1 MKYTIRELEAFS
13 VIGQEVELTNYHK
26 RNIQISTQFWR
37 KFNAD
42 LKKSYLSQFEN
53 WIKYAFMIKR
63 NGKLFYF
70 CSIPKRNVI
79 PDGFIYKDIQS
90 YKYLAVEH
98 IGSMDNLYETTE
110 RFIRK
115 YYLIR
120 TTRLCKRSFCTLKD
134 TIIVFIGIEKIQSLK
149 YGYQL
154 RVSEIQVYIAVN
166 VFYSGKGDD

>member
-98 IGSMDNLYETTE
+98 IGSMDNLY
-110 RFIRK
+110 
-115 YYLIR
+115 YLIR

>member
-13 VIGQEVELTNYHK
+13 VIGQEVELTNYQK
-26 RNIQISTQFWR
+26 RNIQISTQFWT

-42 LKKSYLSQFEN
+42 LKKFYLSQFGN

-90 YKYLAVEH
+90 YKYLAVEQ
-98 IGSMDNLYETTE
+98 YW
-110 RFIRK
+110 F
-115 YYLIR
+115 
-120 TTRLCKRSFCTLKD
+120 
-134 TIIVFIGIEKIQSLK
+134 
-149 YGYQL
+149 YG
-154 RVSEIQVYIAVN
+154 
-166 VFYSGKGDD
+166 